1 MHHIVHDASVALWA
15 LRTNH
20 CDRKDFRLG
29 VSWPVSIRRAKPT
42 YNGEWIVKF
51 RRPQIHLLNAYS
63 VELDYLLSRSGDH
76 TAQ

>member
-42 YNGEWIVKF
+42 YNGEWIFRF

-63 VELDYLLSRSGDH
+63 VELDYLLARS
-76 TAQ
+76 TESPN